1 MDETAGFGS
10 KLLGAL
16 GPIGAGLQVLGAGFQ
31 IGQAIDAKKKQ
42 RDAERSAQVALSQ
55 AKRKLEVNR
64 LEGVQLPLD
73 AYEAAMRATTA
84 QQMQSLEGLREADSR
99 TLAAGV
105 GKLQMAGD
113 VATERTRR
121 QMEQAITERE
131 TAIAKEQS
139 RIDQTLASLDLQEAA
154 GAQEAAA
161 QREEQFALG
170 LSSGIAG
177 LGSAAQTLYGDSDL
191 YQSRQNELKAAAEL
205 QKQGKISADLNI
217 RQARRKMLDMGYT
230 PEEIMKFSEG

>member
-10 KLLGAL
+10 KLIGAL

-31 IGQAIDAKKKQ
+31 IAQAIDAKKKQ
-42 RDAERSAQVALSQ
+42 RDAERAAKVALSQ
-55 AKRKLEVNR
+55 AKSKLAVNR

-73 AYEAAMRATTA
+73 AYEAAMRETTA
-84 QQMQSLEGLREADSR
+84 QQMQSLEGLREADARS
-99 TLAAGV
+99 LAAGV

-113 VATERTRR
+113 IATERTRR
-121 QMEQAITERE
+121 QMEQAITQRE
-131 TAIAKEQS
+131 EAIAKEQS
-139 RIDQTLASLDLQEAA
+139 RIDATLASLDLEEAM

-170 LSSGIAG
+170 LSSGVAG
-177 LGSAAQTLYGDSDL
+177 LGSAVQTLYGDSDL

-205 QKQGKISADLNI
+205 QKQGEYAGLNV
-217 RQARRKMLDMGYT
+217 REARRRMLEDGNYSQS
-230 PEEIMKFSEG
+230 EILKLAGL